1 MTKKSNLATLVI
13 LLFVLAMAFA
23 FVLSFTQNALAEDT
37 ASYTIQLYKEKLN
50 SDEYELFEQV
60 VENAT
65 VGANVSISEPQGF
78 QVIEHDGTVLFGE
91 VLEDNSLVLV
101 AYCARRSYTI
111 DLSVDGPANSG
122 TIENDAQETYE
133 YEAEVTLKAVP
144 NPGYTFVGW
153 YDEFEDLI
161 STDAEFVF
169 NMGSSNLTYT
179 AIFTEA
185 TDTKYYVKHYK
196 QKIDNDEY
204 EIADTD
210 ELSGTTNTQTQA
222 QAKNYE
228 GFLVQEFSQ
237 TTISPAGNAEV
248 CIYYE
253 RLSFTLTLTTSGP
266 TGCGS
271 ISQGASG
278 SYKYGKALT
287 LVAQTTPG
295 YRFLGWYDEAELL
308 IEEEATLE
316 IVIPNHDLAI
326 EARWEIRDDVAYTIE
341 HYKQNADDDGYTIV
355 TEDTTLAAG
364 TTNTQTQA
372 VAKTYT
378 NYTVKPFYQATI
390 NGDESTVVKIYYD
403 RAEFTLTLST
413 NDISGAGSIT
423 QGESGTYRFGKTITL
438 VANTNLGYNFL
449 GWFDSDNIQVGA
461 NPTLEFAMPT
471 QNIAY
476 EARWSIKTDV
486 QYKVKHYKQNIDDDN
501 YGEPEVDTLQGTTN
515 TQTAAVAK
523 SYTGFTVQEFSQQSI
538 AGNGSTVVNI
548 YYTRNSY
555 ALTLSTSPV
564 KGGSITVGEAGAYR
578 YQKEITITAQTN
590 AGYTFLGW
598 FDGETELTQE
608 LTYEFAMPTEALSYS
623 ALWEANDDT
632 EYTVEHYK
640 QNVDNE
646 EFTIVSGDTQVLK
659 GVTDTQ
665 TAAEAKVYAGF
676 TPSSF
681 EQVNINGN
689 GSGVVKIYYTRNSYT
704 LSLQTDPTRG
714 GAITAGE
721 AGEYKYEQSI
731 TITIETNDGYT
742 FLGWFNGEDKLV
754 ETESY
759 EFTMPA
765 QNVTYTAKWS
775 ANDDTEYT
783 VNHYKQN
790 IDDDEYTLVSGDTQ
804 ELTGTTD
811 TQTAAEAKEY
821 VGFTAVSFEQ
831 VNIDGNGSAI
841 VNIYYTRNKYALT
854 IAKNIANA
862 GSVVAGESGEYKHGA
877 TITITA
883 QTNVGYTFLGW
894 YISNDEQ
901 TKDLSYEVVMP
912 IGAVTYTAT
921 WNPNIDT
928 EYTVEHYQQNIDD
941 DEFTIVSSDT
951 QELTGTTDTQ
961 TEIEPNSYDG
971 FTPVAFDQIT
981 IKGDGSAV
989 LQIYYTRNVYTIY
1002 YDEYLEDQ
1010 TLQVKFGANYEL
1022 QIPAFAGHVFDGW
1035 YLGNVELTKNDGIS
1049 EKPYTY
1055 LDNIEISAKWTTITI
1070 DIDLSIITCE
1080 DQLDTT
1086 YQITATITPSG
1097 SSSVSFASSN
1107 EEAFTVDQTGLVRC
1121 VGLGRAVIRATIDD
1135 GGDYVE
1141 CECISVNKIVSNGNI
1156 VLFITIDENTETTFA
1171 VLCSTTDTIK
1181 QVSDKF
1187 LEYKGIANNYVD
1199 RTDRG
1204 VEVDSSLAVVDAFY
1218 DLNTL
1223 DINLVYNAHIK
1234 TNSIVTYRLS
1244 STSAE
1249 YNTPIYLYD
1258 IVAKDGYKTGAI
1270 VAYDSNGNQ
1279 VAAYQDTK
1287 SVIMPSSDITIDVL
1301 IKEVNVSAKG
1311 VKNVVIDSDIGFS
1324 AQTSVS
1330 VGAIKT
1336 SAYNKDIKF
1345 NTTTKQAVYAM
1356 HVEFKEG
1363 EDVVDYNQEY
1373 TITMKVPD
1381 EFINKDGIQAL
1392 YISNG
1397 VIFVKQVEIE
1407 GNMARIT
1414 LAGSGDIVFTANTHA
1429 STVYLYWLVIL
1440 LLFLDTFL
1448 GMILLIM
1455 FINYQ
1460 DALQR
1465 RRELNAYSTLM
1476 PALLLGAVIG
1486 GELAFVIFLGIVLI
1500 VELIGIGWLGLK
1512 LTNKYFMYTTYH
1524 KLAAPRKREYQD
1536 VVNDYKDK
1544 ENQQ

>member
-37 ASYTIQLYKEKLN
+37 ASYTFQLYKEELN
-50 SDEYELFEQV
+50 GDNFVLDQQV
-60 VENAT
+60 VENVEVGT
-65 VGANVSISEPQGF
+65 VVSITEPTGF
-78 QVIEHDGTVLFGE
+78 TVIEHEGTVLYGT
-91 VLEDNSLVLV
+91 VLDDNSLVLV
-101 AYCARRSYTI
+101 AYCTRNSYTI
-111 DLSVDGPANSG
+111 ELSTDGPANSG
-122 TIENDAQETYE
+122 TIENNAHEEYE
-133 YEAEVTLKAVP
+133 YDEEVTLIALP

-161 STDAEFVF
+161 SDEAEYIF
-169 NMGSSNLTYT
+169 NMGADDLNYT
-179 AIFTEA
+179 AVFTEA
-185 TDTKYYVKHYK
+185 LDTNYYVKHYK
-196 QKIDNDEY
+196 QNTDDDEY
-204 EIADTD
+204 TIVTADTQV
-210 ELSGTTNTQTQA
+210 LQGKTNTQTA
-222 QAKNYE
+222 ALSNSYE
-228 GFLVQEFSQ
+228 GFTVKPFSQ
-237 TTISPAGNAEV
+237 TTIAPAGNAEV
-248 CIYYE
+248 CIYYDRE
-253 RLSFTLTLTTSGP
+253 SFDLTLTTSGP
-266 TGCGS
+266 AGS
-271 ISQGASG
+271 
-278 SYKYGKALT
+278 
-287 LVAQTTPG
+287 
-295 YRFLGWYDEAELL
+295 
-308 IEEEATLE
+308 
-316 IVIPNHDLAI
+316 
-326 EARWEIRDDVAYTIE
+326 
-341 HYKQNADDDGYTIV
+341 
-355 TEDTTLAAG
+355 
-364 TTNTQTQA
+364 
-372 VAKTYT
+372 
-378 NYTVKPFYQATI
+378 
-390 NGDESTVVKIYYD
+390 
-403 RAEFTLTLST
+403 
-413 NDISGAGSIT
+413 GSIT
-423 QGESGTYRFGKTITL
+423 QGESGTYRYEKTITL
-438 VANTNLGYNFL
+438 VANTNPGYTFL
-449 GWFDSDNIQVGA
+449 GWYDDENIQVNA
-461 NPTLEFAMPT
+461 NATFEFNMPL
-471 QNIAY
+471 QDIAY
-476 EARWSIKTDV
+476 EARWQIRNDV

-555 ALTLSTSPV
+555 ALTLSASPA
-564 KGGSITVGEAGAYR
+564 KGGSITVGATGSYR

-608 LTYEFAMPTEALSYS
+608 LTYEFEMPTEALSYS

-640 QNVDNE
+640 QNVDDE
-646 EFTIVSGDTQVLK
+646 EFTIVSGDTQVLT

-676 TPSSF
+676 TPLSF

-714 GAITAGE
+714 GSITAGE

-783 VNHYKQN
+783 VKHYKQN

-804 ELTGTTD
+804 VLTGVTD

-928 EYTVEHYQQNIDD
+928 GYTVEHYQQNIDD

-1022 QIPAFAGHVFDGW
+1022 QIPTFAGHVFDGW

-1049 EKPYTY
+1049 ENPYTY

-1070 DIDLSIITCE
+1070 DIDLSIIKCE

-1141 CECISVNKIVSNGNI
+1141 CECISVNKIVSNGNV

-1181 QVSDKF
+1181 HVSDTF
-1187 LEYKGIANNYVD
+1187 LGYKGIANNYVD

-1397 VIFVKQVEIE
+1397 EIFVKQVEIE

-1440 LLFLDTFL
+1440 LLFLDAFL

-1465 RRELNAYSTLM
+1465 RRDLNAYSTLM